1 MPATITP
8 ACFIPVEPGINVDE
22 LVAQIPNFEYVPRI
36 TCDMIDELGVESFEK
51 LVVQHV
57 ILGGIPLVV
66 EGYDKRL
73 DSRLFSATWLTQNHG
88 RKCKSWPSHEST
100 RFRIAGLLLMNA
112 TLQTKSL
119 VTLRASLT

>member
-8 ACFIPVEPGINVDE
+8 ACFIPVEPDINIGE
-22 LVAQIPNFEYVPRI
+22 LVAETPNFEYVPRI

-66 EGYDKRL
+66 EGYGKRL
-73 DSRLFSATWLTQNHG
+73 DPRLFSAAWLTQNHG
-88 RKCKSWPSHEST
+88 RKCKSWPLHERT
-100 RFRIAGLLLMNA
+100 
-112 TLQTKSL
+112 
-119 VTLRASLT
+119 